1 MHPICIGRKEKAVKE
16 KGREREI
23 GKETGMECLFRFVA
37 NLHIKSKRLSV
48 FYGSRE
54 IKTHLTSVSAF
65 GRFIDTVIYGSSSTF
80 PIPIPIH
87 HHHHHRILLLLS
99 DSTSCIV
106 KN

>member
-1 MHPICIGRKEKAVKE
+1 
-16 KGREREI
+16 
-23 GKETGMECLFRFVA
+23 MEFLFRFVA

-99 DSTSCIV
+99 DSTSSILQ
-106 KN
+106 N